1 MYAEKKV
8 SFEGKQLTYNAEKSR
23 RTIVPIYQ
31 DVDGQLYMPLNQRF
45 VTINQVVAVLDAYMH
60 RKICAG

>member
-8 SFEGKQLTYNAEKSR
+8 NFEGKQLTYNAEKSR

-45 VTINQVVAVLDAYMH
+45 VTVNEVVAVLH
-60 RKICAG
+60 L

>member
-45 VTINQVVAVLDAYMH
+45 VTINEVVAVLH
-60 RKICAG
+60 L